1 MANWKDLYHFI
12 IYHTVLTLLETNCM
26 FCSARTRILYV
37 SESVKDILNF
47 SPQDL
52 VGQSLFDILHPK
64 VKHLINCPFSRLYM
78 WYNKSTNIDVLEL
91 ARYNYLPIG

>member
-1 MANWKDLYHFI
+1 MFKNGGIWTI
-12 IYHTVLTLLETNCM
+12 SEIYHIDIAIFHTLPETNCI

-64 VKHLINCPFSRLYM
+64 VKHLINCSSSRLYM
-78 WYNKSTNIDVLEL
+78 WYNKSTNIDV
-91 ARYNYLPIG
+91 